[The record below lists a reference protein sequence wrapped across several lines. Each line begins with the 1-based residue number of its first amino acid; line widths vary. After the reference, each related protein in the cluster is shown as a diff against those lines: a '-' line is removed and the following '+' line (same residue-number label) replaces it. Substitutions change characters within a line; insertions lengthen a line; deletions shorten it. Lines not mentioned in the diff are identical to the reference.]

1 MLNNLT
7 HLLLNSAV
15 FALLGIVIFIAIFY
29 VIEKMTPENLW
40 KELLEKQNLALA
52 IMGAALM
59 LSLAFIIGMAIH
71 G

>member
-40 KELLEKQNLALA
+40 KELLDKQNLALA

>member
-1 MLNNLT
+1 MFDSAL
-7 HLLLNSAV
+7 HMLLNSVIYA
-15 FALLGIVIFIAIFY
+15 FLGIVIFVLVFY
-29 VIEKMTPENLW
+29 IIEKLTPENLW
-40 KELLEKQNLALA
+40 KELLEKQNTALA